1 MAEFKVNI
9 RNLESE
15 PKPVSQP
22 VRAAWLAEAFEGTDV
37 RPAENAGDGHFDG
50 FVQRSS
56 GEILLQGRV
65 RAAVAADCV
74 RCLEEARIDVDTEV
88 TTLFI
93 ERGSVPASQLDEEAA
108 EGAPTRDFYDG
119 DELALDD
126 LIREHILLEVPMKP
140 LCAENCEGIEIPE
153 HVRPPADFGKEGE
166 DSVDPRLLP
175 LKELRKRF
183 MS

>member
-1 MAEFKVNI
+1 MAEFRINI
-9 RNLESE
+9 RKLDSE
-15 PKPVSQP
+15 PKPVSQT
-22 VRAAWLAEAFEGTDV
+22 VRNEWLSEVFEGTDV
-37 RPAENAGDGHFDG
+37 RPAENAQDGEFEG

-74 RCLEEARIDVDTEV
+74 RCLEEARVDVDTEV

-93 ERGSVPASQLDEEAA
+93 ERGSVPATQLDEEAA

-119 DELALDD
+119 DELVLDD

-140 LCAENCEGIEIPE
+140 LCSEDCKGIEIPA
-153 HVRPPADFGKEGE
+153 HIRPPEDFGREGDE
-166 DSVDPRLLP
+166 SVDPRLLP

>member
-1 MAEFKVNI
+1 MAEFTINI
-9 RNLESE
+9 RKLESE
-15 PKPVSQP
+15 PKPVSQT
-22 VRAAWLAEAFEGTDV
+22 VRNAWLAEVFAGTDV
-37 RPAENAGDGHFDG
+37 RPAANADDGHFDG
-50 FVQRSS
+50 FVQRTS
-56 GEILLQGRV
+56 GEVLLQGRV
-65 RAAVAADCV
+65 RASVAADCV
-74 RCLEEARIDVDTEV
+74 RCLEEARMDVDTEV

-93 ERGSVPASQLDEEAA
+93 ERGTISAEQLDEEAV

-119 DELALDD
+119 DELVLDD

-140 LCAENCEGIEIPE
+140 LCSQDCEGIEIPA
-153 HVRPPADFGKEGE
+153 HVRPPADFGQEGE